1 MIRISREIL
10 MYLLSRKIAM
20 YVVYVLIASTW
31 QEQPWYPELLRF
43 FSKQLTYQI
52 SWTKY
57 LLKSPLDQA
66 HPLVQNKT
74 LTLAL
79 WIIAGDDYVM
89 HAFLSKFPH
98 LSQVRERKTPYEITC
113 GRGRNGLADVLDRK
127 SNSVSYKQCYKPFSR
142 LFF

>member
-31 QEQPWYPELLRF
+31 QEQSWYPELLRF
-43 FSKQLTYQI
+43 FSKQLTYLI

-79 WIIAGDDYVM
+79 WIIAGDNYVM